1 MKIQGTGY
9 VNHVNPYNKNQS
21 RDQAA
26 VSGNKRSDQLSISE
40 EAKALLDQLSGKHDL
55 ERRQKVEELKREI
68 ESGTYKVE
76 AGKVAEKLMEWWRI

>member
-26 VSGNKRSDQLSISE
+26 VSDSKRSDQLSISE
-40 EAKALLDQLSGKHDL
+40 EAKALLDQLSGKHDQ